1 MAHPLDIGTKKG
13 GACPPPPPKRAPV
26 ARPAPERP
34 FTPPPPPPP
43 AMPGPCCPSTN
54 TVVMH
59 DTVIKSDDGTIEVHP
74 GYDHGKP
81 AYFLK
86 VNAELVRPNIY
97 GEYPI
102 EVHEGTVAGEP
113 ADLIVIRE
121 MAGATADAD
130 GNYGIPPKPVAGDQD
145 KFLRGDGTWSE
156 PSMEDLPVFTGATA
170 ERAGAKGLVPAPAT
184 GDRGKFLKGDG
195 TWAAV
200 PESYTPIACSAQ
212 LMDTWLDAV
221 DAEDNTPEVNG
232 NG

>member
-1 MAHPLDIGTKKG
+1 
-13 GACPPPPPKRAPV
+13 
-26 ARPAPERP
+26 
-34 FTPPPPPPP
+34 
-43 AMPGPCCPSTN
+43 
-54 TVVMH
+54 MH

-156 PSMEDLPVFTGATA
+156 PTMEDLPVFTGATA
-170 ERAGAKGLVPAPAT
+170 EQAGAKGLVPAPET
-184 GDRGKFLKGDG
+184 GDRGKYLKGDG
-195 TWAAV
+195 TWATV